1 MKHLIL
7 TLILSFVSSS
17 VLAHGEDKLGP
28 NKGYIKM
35 PSNYHTEVVPDGKNR
50 IKVYLLDINWK
61 NPSVKKSKLEAVHK
75 TAATSSKAMC
85 LVGSDH
91 YICSFSKAID
101 LTQPGELTINSQ
113 REGQKGAAAV
123 YALPFKLQK
132 SNTESTGHGGH
143 H

>member
-1 MKHLIL
+1 MKKF
-7 TLILSFVSSS
+7 LSFLIFMWCQLPLMVF
-17 VLAHGEDKLGP
+17 AHGEDKLGP

-61 NPSVKKSKLEAVHK
+61 NPSVKKSKLAAVVK
-75 TAATSSKAMC
+75 TGSASSKAMC

-91 YICSFSKAID
+91 YICSFGKTVD
-101 LTQPGELTINSQ
+101 LTLAGELTIESQ

-123 YALPFKLQK
+123 YTLPFKLEK
-132 SNTESTGHGGH
+132 SNTDNT
-143 H
+143 